1 VIGRRT
7 ASFAPASLAL
17 LAAAACG
24 TQSVDRYGE
33 QMDWAVSPEAANARQ
48 QQACVLQQLR

>member
-1 VIGRRT
+1 MIGRRT